1 MFRFGLTVMII
12 IAWVEVWSD
21 GMWKFLGACEP
32 EEVLNKGWFTNAS
45 SRAMMVHSR
54 WLLPVRPK
62 EELVGR
68 TGMALVANQL
78 KTYAKTTN
86 VEVTVL
92 NADGTPASGAEIRF
106 EVLNYAE
113 FGEIACARTDAK
125 GRKYWRLDLALCR

>member
-1 MFRFGLTVMII
+1 
-12 IAWVEVWSD
+12 
-21 GMWKFLGACEP
+21 
-32 EEVLNKGWFTNAS
+32 
-45 SRAMMVHSR
+45 
-54 WLLPVRPK
+54 
-62 EELVGR
+62 
-68 TGMALVANQL
+68 MALVANQL

-125 GRKYWRLDLALCR
+125 GKKVLETGFGTLQVIAYKDGAYAEQLVDVAKQHSCILRLGQTDCQLDVWTEMIVTAPKDSPVNR